1 VLVEKHRES
10 KSIMKQTFLLQE
22 VIDELVNTEKSLSA
36 ALMKLNYFGRLI
48 KNEELID
55 YTQCELNGYKENA
68 KNIPAYRRTIGT
80 LYIDMQTYIHIRSGQ
95 LPISMIEEPYRTEFR
110 YIYVREGIAVIEKL
124 ARESESSDSG
134 GQIGTPLPME
144 MLHILQEPARK
155 LYKSD
160 VRVDV
165 IGAKL
170 TGNLNI
176 LVKIPTA
183 IRTKLL
189 DFVMSIAEN
198 FGFDIEI
205 ESFNKKADVN
215 NQTIINQMNTTIT
228 NSGDGNVINT
238 GKDNQIENKVTLYK
252 GDTERLV
259 RELKTLGIDNEDIQE
274 IAEIISEEKP
284 DEENAR
290 LGEKTNGWIS
300 KIFNKSLNGIGKI
313 VTGLSANLLA
323 TLVRQYYG
331 MS

>member
-1 VLVEKHRES
+1 
-10 KSIMKQTFLLQE
+10 
-22 VIDELVNTEKSLSA
+22 
-36 ALMKLNYFGRLI
+36 
-48 KNEELID
+48 
-55 YTQCELNGYKENA
+55 
-68 KNIPAYRRTIGT
+68 
-80 LYIDMQTYIHIRSGQ
+80 
-95 LPISMIEEPYRTEFR
+95 
-110 YIYVREGIAVIEKL
+110 
-124 ARESESSDSG
+124 
-134 GQIGTPLPME
+134 
-144 MLHILQEPARK
+144 MLHILIEPARK

-160 VRVDV
+160 ARVDV
-165 IGAKL
+165 IGARL
-170 TGNLNI
+170 TGNANI

-205 ESFNKKADVN
+205 ESFNKKAEVN
-215 NQTIINQMNTTIT
+215 NQTIIHQMNTTIT

-238 GKDNQIENKVTLYK
+238 GKENQIENKVTLYK

-259 RELKTLGIDNEDIQE
+259 RELKAQGIDNEDIQE
-274 IAEIISEEKP
+274 IAEIVSEEKP

-290 LGEKTNGWIS
+290 LGEKANGWIS

>member
-1 VLVEKHRES
+1 MLVENPGES
-10 KSIMKQTFLLQE
+10 ISIMKQTFLLQE

-55 YTQCELNGYKENA
+55 YTQCELNGYNENA

-80 LYIDMQTYIHIRSGQ
+80 LYIDIQTYTHSYTGQ
-95 LPISMIEEPYRTEFR
+95 LPISMIEEPFKTEFR
-110 YIYVREGIAVIEKL
+110 YIYAREGIAVIEKL
-124 ARESESSDSG
+124 ARESESSDSD
-134 GQIGTPLPME
+134 GQIATQFPIE
-144 MLHILQEPARK
+144 MLHILIEPARK

-160 VRVDV
+160 ARVDV
-165 IGAKL
+165 IGARL
-170 TGNLNI
+170 TGNANI

-205 ESFNKKADVN
+205 ESFNKKAEVN
-215 NQTIINQMNTTIT
+215 NQTIIHQMNTTIT

-238 GKDNQIENKVTLYK
+238 GKENQIENKVTLYK

-259 RELKTLGIDNEDIQE
+259 RELKAQGIDNEDIQE
-274 IAEIISEEKP
+274 IAEIVSEEKP

-290 LGEKTNGWIS
+290 LGEKANGWIS